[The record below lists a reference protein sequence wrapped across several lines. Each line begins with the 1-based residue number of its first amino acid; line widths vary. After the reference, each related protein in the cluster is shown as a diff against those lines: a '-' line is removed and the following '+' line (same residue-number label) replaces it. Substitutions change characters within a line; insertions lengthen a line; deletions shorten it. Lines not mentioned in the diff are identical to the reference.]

1 MIGVRLPSGLQGW
14 ADGLQPRY
22 ALLSGR
28 LPSDLHSTSLL
39 LHSILRSG
47 ILIGMLEENRLHTD
61 SKNHTPLPDHLIEK
75 RHSNVKMLVA
85 FFFVFVVL
93 AVVGVGGWYLYYFYT
108 TPLIQ
113 VNSQNEDGITVLPSK
128 NSVASPSASLE
139 QDLDIPSDWGRD
151 KSLVCNT
158 TFRVPPAEEPYIIP
172 RDPNTPPSSLE
183 DEGKYW
189 IFEDSDTQ
197 LFTLNHMARVIFK
210 NPELPASGYVSSAV
224 EVYCGVNDKDLTTE
238 SFFVQIQND
247 LLENYSVIKLKT
259 VGGAELWGKEVRS
272 ATFEGGTFDADDIY
286 YVFATSSNV
295 YMIRTF
301 GETANTDI
309 QAVRD
314 QILLGLTFE

>member
-1 MIGVRLPSGLQGW
+1 MTEKP
-14 ADGLQPRY
+14 
-22 ALLSGR
+22 
-28 LPSDLHSTSLL
+28 
-39 LHSILRSG
+39 
-47 ILIGMLEENRLHTD
+47 TD
-61 SKNHTPLPDHLIEK
+61 YSPAVNHTPLPDHLIEK
-75 RHSNVKMLVA
+75 RHSNVKMLVV
-85 FFFVFVVL
+85 FFFILVVL
-93 AVVGVGGWYLYYFYT
+93 VVVGVGGWYLYYFYT

-113 VNSQNEDGITVLPSK
+113 VNSHNDDGITVLPSK
-128 NSVASPSASLE
+128 NAVASPSASLDE
-139 QDLDIPSDWGRD
+139 NADIPSDWERD

-158 TFRVPPAEEPYIIP
+158 TFRVPPAEEPYMIP
-172 RDPNTPPSSLE
+172 RDPNTPPSSLD

-189 IFEDSDTQ
+189 IFEDSDAQ
-197 LFTLNHMARVIFK
+197 LFTLNHMTRVIFK

-259 VGGAELWGKEVRS
+259 VGGAELWGKEVRT
-272 ATFEGGTFDADDIY
+272 ATFEGGTFNGNDIY
-286 YVFATSSNV
+286 YVFATNTNV

-309 QAVRD
+309 QSVRD